1 VTAVWLKVDSYSL
14 QVDAEAPTAL
24 HASKDNFSFV
34 LNGRPSGAGLPCC
47 VAEDRIASRGRLQ
60 S

>member
-1 VTAVWLKVDSYSL
+1 
-14 QVDAEAPTAL
+14 VDAWVPIAL